1 MRNWYKCEFR
11 TGGFCITSLK
21 SPVLLDLSHVLNVSW
36 SISGL
41 IVQEKVSECEV
52 RYADG
57 TTLFLDNP
65 NVLLP
70 WEMLEKGSTEF
81 VINGKVKA
89 ECVVHKMSSFEDWD
103 IYKQDL
109 PLSDSAPFD
118 LWVKMMLLL
127 KGPSIDM
134 IDADIEWL
142 TNQIESGN
150 VASKSGNHILEHFQ
164 NHRRNLLYR
173 ALFRRE
179 LYDRLPKD
187 QRRQVR
193 DSICSAYDDV
203 MSIDGE
209 S

>member
-21 SPVLLDLSHVLNVSW
+21 SPVLLDLSHVLDVSW

-41 IVQEKVSECEV
+41 IVRDKVPECEV

-65 NVLLP
+65 NVILP

-81 VINGKVKA
+81 VINDKVKA
-89 ECVVHKMSSFEDWD
+89 ECVVHKMSSFDDWD

-109 PLSDSAPFD
+109 PLSDSVSFD
-118 LWVKMMLLL
+118 IWVKMMLLL
-127 KGPSIDM
+127 KEPSIDV
-134 IDADIEWL
+134 IESDIEWL
-142 TNQIESGN
+142 ADQMESGN
-150 VASKSGNHILEHFQ
+150 ISDESGKYILEYFK
-164 NHRRNLLYR
+164 NTRRDLLYGD
-173 ALFRRE
+173 LFRRE
-179 LYDRLPKD
+179 VYDRLPRE

-193 DSICSAYDDV
+193 NSVFFAYDDV
-203 MSIDGE
+203 MSMDRE
-209 S
+209 P